1 MNYADQLRH
10 LAQSRAL
17 AVILAI
23 PLFAIAFLCVRVAEP
38 LSNSVLISFALTI
51 AAIPISF
58 WYSPDYLHL
67 SVSPDIC
74 LRWEIRIRWRIAAIA
89 LVLGLILTFN
99 QRGMLIVI
107 ASAAGL
113 LCANLIA
120 RAAARPAAVPSYFL
134 ATDFALLAGLLFT
147 ARINILLGAALLA
160 AAIHVSLVACEKHLP
175 HWTIASAA
183 LGGFMILDASAL
195 HGVSPRV
202 SIFAAGLVVISA
214 FATAALVHHSCRQN
228 VRNVESAMQEIAGF
242 TACTA
247 NRIWEL
253 WSTSNRQLAEKWR
266 AAALPE
272 NDRAR
277 VAAWYAENSELYLFA
292 ISAYNL
298 DYRRIRANLKFL
310 RYARGACLDYGAGN
324 GEIILEVARRGLPA
338 AYFDVDGATM
348 KFAMSRVQ
356 HQRLAVNFTRTKEEL
371 SAAAQKRGFDTIFAF
386 DVLEHI
392 PDLRG
397 EFDFLASLLAPG
409 GLFVFDVPAGS
420 TKSHPMHLNH
430 HLDVHAYM
438 RAKGLQDVRTL
449 WQRLPFTEKG
459 RFFYRRVS

>member
-17 AVILAI
+17 AVVLAI
-23 PLFAIAFLCVRVAEP
+23 PLFAIAFICVRVAEP
-38 LSNSVLISFALTI
+38 LSNSVLISFAVTI

-67 SVSPDIC
+67 SVNPDKC
-74 LRWEIRIRWRIAAIA
+74 LRWEIRIRWRIAAIV
-89 LVLGLILTFN
+89 LVLGMIFTFN
-99 QRGMLIVI
+99 QRGMLVVL
-107 ASAAGL
+107 ASAAWL
-113 LCANLIA
+113 LFTNVVA
-120 RAAARPAAVPSYFL
+120 RLAARPSAIPAYFL
-134 ATDFALLAGLLFT
+134 ATDFVLLAGLLFT

-160 AAIHVSLVACEKHLP
+160 AAIHVSIVACEKHLP
-175 HWTIASAA
+175 HWTIVSAA
-183 LGGFMILDASAL
+183 FGGFMILDAAAL
-195 HGVSPRV
+195 HGISPRV
-202 SIFAAGLVVISA
+202 SVFAAGLVIITA
-214 FATAALVHHSCRQN
+214 FATASLVHHSCRQN
-228 VRNVESAMQEIAGF
+228 ARNVESATQEIAGF
-242 TACTA
+242 TAYTA

-253 WSTSNRQLAEKWR
+253 WATSNRQLAENWH
-266 AAALPE
+266 AAALPDD
-272 NDRAR
+272 DRAR
-277 VAAWYAENSELYLFA
+277 VAAWYAQNSELYLFA

-298 DYRRIRANLKFL
+298 DYRRIRTNLKFL
-310 RYARGACLDYGAGN
+310 RYSRGACLDYGAGN

-338 AYFDVDGATM
+338 TYFDVDGATM

-356 HQRLAVNFTRTKEEL
+356 HQGLAVSFARTKEEL
-371 SAAAQKRGFDTIFAF
+371 SAAAQKHGFDTIFAF

-397 EFDFLASLLAPG
+397 ELDFLSSLLAPG

-430 HLDVHAYM
+430 QLDVHAYM

-449 WQRLPFTEKG
+449 WQRLPFTESG
-459 RFFYRRVS
+459 RFFYRRAS

>member
-1 MNYADQLRH
+1 MNYADQLSY
-10 LAQSRAL
+10 LARSRAL
-17 AVILAI
+17 AAILAI
-23 PLFAIAFLCVRVAEP
+23 PVLAIAFLCARVAGP
-38 LSNSVLISFALTI
+38 LPNSIVISFAIVI
-51 AAIPISF
+51 AALLISF

-67 SVSPDIC
+67 GVSPDKC

-89 LVLGLILTFN
+89 LVLGLIFTFN

-120 RAAARPAAVPSYFL
+120 RAVARPAAVPAYFL

-175 HWTIASAA
+175 HWTITSAA
-183 LGGFMILDASAL
+183 LGGFMILDAAAL

-202 SIFAAGLVVISA
+202 SVFAAGLAVISA
-214 FATAALVHHSCRQN
+214 FATASLVHHSCRQN
-228 VRNVESAMQEIAGF
+228 ARNVESATREIAGF
-242 TACTA
+242 TAYTA

-253 WSTSNRQLAEKWR
+253 WSTSNAQLAENWQ

-272 NDRAR
+272 DDRAR
-277 VAAWYAENSELYLFA
+277 VAAWYAQNSELYLFA

-298 DYRRIRANLKFL
+298 DYRRIRTNLKFL

-338 AYFDVDGATM
+338 TYFDVDGATM

-356 HQRLAVNFTRTKEEL
+356 YQGLAVSFARTKEEL
-371 SAAAQKRGFDTIFAF
+371 SAAAQKRGFDTIFTF

-392 PDLRG
+392 PDLPA
-397 EFDFLASLLAPG
+397 ELDFLSSLLAPG

-430 HLDVHAYM
+430 RLDVHAYM
-438 RAKGLQDVRTL
+438 RSKGLQDVRTF

-459 RFFYRRVS
+459 RFFYRRAS